1 MKKRMPNG
9 KVVRYIYLTEKLD
22 KKLAKFCI
30 KEKRTVSACVEI
42 AIEKMIDEPEIK
54 DNNVEIG

>member
-9 KVVRYIYLTEKLD
+9 KVVRYIYLTKELD

-30 KEKRTVSACVEI
+30 KQKRTVSACVEI
-42 AIEKMIDEPEIK
+42 AVEKMISSIEIEEK
-54 DNNVEIG
+54 SIEF

>member
-9 KVVRYIYLTEKLD
+9 KVVRYIYLTKELD

-30 KEKRTVSACVEI
+30 KQKRTVSACVEI
-42 AIEKMIDEPEIK
+42 AVEKMINETQPQENYI
-54 DNNVEIG
+54 EF